1 MNQNIKPIAMRCTKE
16 QFDAI
21 RPKLEKAGLQIIVPT
36 FVTHPKYLTNF
47 LNGKKGA
54 VTDLSKERALRET
67 DNLFEEWNEQT
78 FLEYC
83 GIDSFVLPEKWC
95 VEITD
100 QNKHVLLEWVRKQH
114 KYNRTWEYA
123 FRAGNFALSKH
134 PCDNSYLWTGT
145 TKSLK
150 GEDSEYLQI
159 TFEQFCKHILNQE
172 PIMTKYK
179 NYIVPATDVLKIRA
193 IACNTWKKRFTE
205 YLNGMDEHNMVAFDD
220 AEIDA
225 MFNAATH
232 PQRPVLV
239 EIFGEPTKAIEWN
252 RIKTGSKVM
261 IKDTNQNCCGI
272 NRIDLSK
279 PVDVVFYKTPH
290 LITDDGIF
298 KHGKYLTSY
307 CIFYQDGKY
316 VLFSADINVDYIT
329 EVIEY

>member
-1 MNQNIKPIAMRCTKE
+1 MTQIKPIAMRCNQE

-21 RPKLEKAGLQIIVPT
+21 RPKLEEAGLRIMLPT
-36 FVTHPKYLTNF
+36 FATPPRYLTNF
-47 LNGKKGA
+47 FNGKGN
-54 VTDLSKERALRET
+54 VTDLSKERALEET
-67 DNLFEEWNEQT
+67 DNLFEKWNEQT

-95 VEITD
+95 IEITD

-172 PIMTKYK
+172 PIMPKYK

-193 IACNTWKKRFTE
+193 IACRTWKDNLTG
-205 YLNGMDEHNMVAFDD
+205 YLREMDDNNNVTFGEV
-220 AEIDA
+220 EIDA
-225 MFNAATH
+225 MFNAATKE
-232 PQRPVLV
+232 QRPVLV
-239 EIFGEPTKAIEWN
+239 EIFGEPTKAIEWD

-261 IKDTNQNCCGI
+261 IECTGEHCGGIKD
-272 NRIDLSK
+272 IDLTK
-279 PVDVVFYKTPH
+279 PVDVVFYITPH
-290 LITDDGIF
+290 LINDHAVF
-298 KHGKYLTSY
+298 KRKSSHSSY
-307 CIFYQDGKY
+307 CTFHQNGKY
-316 VLFSADINVDYIT
+316 VLFAAHKNADYIT
-329 EVIEY
+329 QVIEY